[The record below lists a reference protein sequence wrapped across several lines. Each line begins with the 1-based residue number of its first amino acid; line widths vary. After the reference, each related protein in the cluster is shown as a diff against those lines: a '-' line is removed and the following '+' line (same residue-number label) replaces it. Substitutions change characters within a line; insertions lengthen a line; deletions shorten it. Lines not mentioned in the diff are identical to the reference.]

1 MSRPKPAPKNDGA
14 GNVER
19 PAVRGWEKNTAG
31 KVAPRLADLGAM
43 MDPERY
49 RFLVSDTS
57 SCSHNLVNRLAAQ
70 STDLNL
76 KLMRWRLLP
85 ELDLERVRD
94 LKVLI
99 LGAGTLGC
107 YFARGIMVS
116 DFIFVIQVIIKS
128 EVLGMGSSEYYTS

>member
-1 MSRPKPAPKNDGA
+1 
-14 GNVER
+14 
-19 PAVRGWEKNTAG
+19 
-31 KVAPRLADLGAM
+31 